1 MENKKNIYEYVKSVY
16 LRTLMLL
23 LIVATGSSGVY
34 AVKVNI
40 QQNSVRE
47 SGKYESKPIKKVL
60 FIGDSMTGWLS
71 ERLNAYGEM
80 NGFAVATVVW
90 DGSTIKKWG
99 STSRLSE
106 IIAAQNPDAVFI
118 SLGLNELFAPNP
130 QNTVGTYTDN
140 VLSAVGDIP
149 LLWIGPPSWPGHAKG
164 EKMDAW
170 LASKMGPGRYFS
182 SFNMSLPRQSK
193 TNPHPTK
200 EGCAQWMDE
209 VVEWIPGNTQLHF
222 GTLKKPAHNVM
233 TRGKSFTY
241 KRMKESL

>member
-1 MENKKNIYEYVKSVY
+1 
-16 LRTLMLL
+16 MLL
-23 LIVATGSSGVY
+23 LVVAMVPIATD

-40 QQNSVRE
+40 RQNTGRE
-47 SGKYESKPIKKVL
+47 SEKTETKPIRKVL
-60 FIGDSMTGWLS
+60 FLGDSMTGWLS
-71 ERLNAYGEM
+71 ERLNAYGDI
-80 NGFAVATVVW
+80 NGFEVATIVW

-106 IIAAQNPDAVFI
+106 IIASHKPDAVFI
-118 SLGLNELFAPNP
+118 SLGLNELFAANP
-130 QNTVGTYTDN
+130 QSTLGAYTDN
-140 VLSAVGDIP
+140 ILSAVGNIP

-170 LASKMGPGRYFS
+170 LASRLGSGRYFS

-200 EGCAQWMDE
+200 DGCADWIDE
-209 VVEWIPGNTQLHF
+209 VVEWIPSNTQLHF
-222 GTLKKPAHNVM
+222 DSLKKPAPNAM